1 MRFPPGLPREAE
13 SLKVLGDGAKRL
25 TLPNPGAVVYFDY
38 RIEVG
43 SLRADDRKF
52 CVKVSPDASH
62 VAGVLPAITPGLLV
76 LSKKRIAEP
85 APPSGD
91 PLRKRARAAGG
102 GGVAPLN
109 YQPGFESPTS
119 LLAAAA
125 AQSSH
130 EHTVARPHPGGQAHR
145 NAAAAQRLAVLSN
158 LPPDEQP
165 TELLAN
171 TMRILD
177 RVSDLETHVKFLTH
191 HIQQLLAAGGAVTP
205 GQTPASTPHA
215 TPAFGLSPA
224 RESASPPPQQQFN
237 PFQPLV
243 PYATAAQMAAPPPP
257 PPQA

>member
-1 MRFPPGLPREAE
+1 MSALT
-13 SLKVLGDGAKRL
+13 SLQSSAKA
-25 TLPNPGAVVYFDY
+25 TPT
-38 RIEVG
+38 
-43 SLRADDRKF
+43 RA
-52 CVKVSPDASH
+52 VSPDARNTVQGPRDENTRNVENS
-62 VAGVLPAITPGLLV
+62 
-76 LSKKRIAEP
+76 
-85 APPSGD
+85 
-91 PLRKRARAAGG
+91 
-102 GGVAPLN
+102 APL
-109 YQPGFESPTS
+109 T
-119 LLAAAA
+119 
-125 AQSSH
+125 
-130 EHTVARPHPGGQAHR
+130 
-145 NAAAAQRLAVLSN
+145 AAAQRLAVLSN

>member
-1 MRFPPGLPREAE
+1 MRRVRVRTNVRVPVR
-13 SLKVLGDGAKRL
+13 
-25 TLPNPGAVVYFDY
+25 PGASRYVLL
-38 RIEVG
+38 
-43 SLRADDRKF
+43 LRLK
-52 CVKVSPDASH
+52 CVLWGLEPSSPRNPTKI
-62 VAGVLPAITPGLLV
+62 AGRPGKLGL
-76 LSKKRIAEP
+76 
-85 APPSGD
+85 
-91 PLRKRARAAGG
+91 
-102 GGVAPLN
+102 
-109 YQPGFESPTS
+109 
-119 LLAAAA
+119 
-125 AQSSH
+125 
-130 EHTVARPHPGGQAHR
+130 HTRF
-145 NAAAAQRLAVLSN
+145 AVLSN

-224 RESASPPPQQQFN
+224 RESASPPPQQQQFN

>member
-1 MRFPPGLPREAE
+1 MEN
-13 SLKVLGDGAKRL
+13 
-25 TLPNPGAVVYFDY
+25 T
-38 RIEVG
+38 
-43 SLRADDRKF
+43 
-52 CVKVSPDASH
+52 
-62 VAGVLPAITPGLLV
+62 
-76 LSKKRIAEP
+76 
-85 APPSGD
+85 
-91 PLRKRARAAGG
+91 
-102 GGVAPLN
+102 
-109 YQPGFESPTS
+109 
-119 LLAAAA
+119 
-125 AQSSH
+125 QSSH

>member
-1 MRFPPGLPREAE
+1 MLLVRSRCVSWGLEASSPE
-13 SLKVLGDGAKRL
+13 QNPNRRQAEIHLAS
-25 TLPNPGAVVYFDY
+25 TLP
-38 RIEVG
+38 
-43 SLRADDRKF
+43 SLVW
-52 CVKVSPDASH
+52 C
-62 VAGVLPAITPGLLV
+62 
-76 LSKKRIAEP
+76 
-85 APPSGD
+85 
-91 PLRKRARAAGG
+91 
-102 GGVAPLN
+102 
-109 YQPGFESPTS
+109 TS

-257 PPQA
+257 PQS

>member
-1 MRFPPGLPREAE
+1 M
-13 SLKVLGDGAKRL
+13 
-25 TLPNPGAVVYFDY
+25 
-38 RIEVG
+38 
-43 SLRADDRKF
+43 
-52 CVKVSPDASH
+52 
-62 VAGVLPAITPGLLV
+62 
-76 LSKKRIAEP
+76 
-85 APPSGD
+85 
-91 PLRKRARAAGG
+91 RKRARQAGG

-257 PPQA
+257 PPPQA